1 LKELVILSLD
11 HGSHEDIIGI
21 RRESLLRKQME
32 EETKAKQREKVS
44 YGSSGHI
51 QGVGYGRTKWK
62 PLRGRF
68 GASEEVMSGNAR

>member
-32 EETKAKQREKVS
+32 EEATREKE
-44 YGSSGHI
+44 
-51 QGVGYGRTKWK
+51 Q
-62 PLRGRF
+62 
-68 GASEEVMSGNAR
+68 